1 MKTIIG
7 TNMGAKQSVVEGG
20 NSDEKSKFV
29 HKIFEERL
37 SGNVINRPA
46 LLYRDAAES
55 LRSTS
60 FDDLN
65 RTANRLAACI
75 LEMLRDNDAMR
86 NQDGDYVIAVCMSKN
101 DYAITMLLAIWK
113 IGAAYLAIER
123 NFPVNQIRF
132 LVKDAEPTMI
142 ICDHYADR
150 SAFENVC
157 CISYEE
163 LLAKSALCAEDNIHT
178 QNSVRYCDD
187 DIAII
192 SYTSGTAG
200 VMKGVA
206 VLIVPSDVIKDPSKL
221 VDFLESN
228 KIERIVVTPTL
239 LMSVLH
245 YLSMRKECR
254 LSSLKTWMCGG
265 ETLTTLSAKK
275 FFRYFRDGM
284 HLLCNFYGCT
294 ETVGT
299 ASYFVCED
307 IKELEGVSNVPIG
320 YPLDNTSI
328 FIMNNDLNPVKPGE
342 IGEICVAGSSLARG
356 YVADKE
362 KSKFIAN
369 RFMDNPKF
377 DRLFRTGDFGKLI
390 RNGCIQYEGRMDSQI
405 EVRGNLMRLSVIETA
420 LQSIDQVDG
429 GVAVIYH
436 ADKED
441 QTVLV
446 FVVIKSNFDGS
457 PSDKNQ
463 KANEIE
469 SVLRTKFSD
478 IEILRVVVIESLPL
492 LFNGKIDRQALIG
505 AYENRTEKNNTEYDL
520 TGIANDRMN
529 RAQEVFDIIRNVIG
543 TSSSGT
549 MSSQSNFYEL
559 GGDSLKSILA
569 VAQLCDMGYS
579 IRPSDFAR
587 SKRLGDVLDKIFDE
601 GSAKENSTKF
611 KTIPLA
617 MHHKHHVISII
628 TTTFHD
634 EWDLGTYI
642 MESSN
647 AIDHKDFV
655 EQTWDYLIEK
665 DLSFAVTDRDGN
677 IVGVSINKDGQDLP
691 KIKILNSLGII
702 LQFLDSLEK
711 PVLEKR
717 LPKEKKKVFHN
728 YVRATSAKLSAE
740 EKVEAVQKMEEV
752 NLDIA
757 RRKGFIGILIT
768 NTDVLSQQL
777 ASHVYGYQ
785 TLVDCQV
792 NKYVHLDGTKPFQ
805 KAPDTQRALVQWKSI
820 SELDL

>member
-1 MKTIIG
+1 
-7 TNMGAKQSVVEGG
+7 MGAKQSVVEGA
-20 NSDEKSKFV
+20 NSDEKLKFV

-37 SGNVINRPA
+37 SENVINRPA
-46 LLYRDAAES
+46 LLYHDAAES
-55 LRSTS
+55 VRSTS
-60 FDDLN
+60 FNDLN

-101 DYAITMLLAIWK
+101 DYSITMLLATWK

-123 NFPVNQIRF
+123 NLPVNQIRF
-132 LVKDAEPTMI
+132 LVKDAAPTMI

-163 LLAKSALCAEDNIHT
+163 LLAKSVLCEDDNIHS
-178 QNSVRYCDD
+178 QNSVRCSDD

-192 SYTSGTAG
+192 LYTSGTAG
-200 VMKGVA
+200 AMKGVRIPHSAVRNKLQWLESRFPFSTSEKVGVLISELSSVDSVAEIWNPLLNGVA

-221 VDFLESN
+221 VDFLEAN
-228 KIERIVVTPTL
+228 KIERLVVTPTL
-239 LMSVLH
+239 LMSVVNYISL
-245 YLSMRKECR
+245 RKECR
-254 LSSLKTWMCGG
+254 LSNLKTWMCGG

-284 HLLCNFYGCT
+284 HRLCNFYGST
-294 ETVGT
+294 ETMGT

-328 FIMNNDLNPVKPGE
+328 FIMNKDLSPVKPGE

-362 KSKFIAN
+362 KSKFIPN

-377 DRLFRTGDFGKLI
+377 DRLHRTGDFGKLI
-390 RNGCIQYEGRMDSQI
+390 RDGCIQYEGRMDSQI
-405 EVRGNLMRLSVIETA
+405 NVRGNLMRLSVIETG

-429 GVAVIYH
+429 GVVVLH
-436 ADKED
+436 HSDNED

-446 FVVIKSNFDGS
+446 FAVLKSNFNGL
-457 PSDKNQ
+457 PSDKSQ
-463 KANEIE
+463 KADEIE
-469 SVLRTKFSD
+469 SVLRSKFGD
-478 IEILRVVVIESLPL
+478 IENLRVVVIESIPL
-492 LFNGKIDRQALIG
+492 LLNGKIDRQALIR
-505 AYENRTEKNNTEYDL
+505 AYENM
-520 TGIANDRMN
+520 TGK
-529 RAQEVFDIIRNVIG
+529 
-543 TSSSGT
+543 S
-549 MSSQSNFYEL
+549 
-559 GGDSLKSILA
+559 GDSLKSIIA

-579 IRPSDFAR
+579 IRPSDFAKT
-587 SKRLGDVLDKIFDE
+587 KRLGDVLDKIFDE
-601 GSAKENSTKF
+601 GSAKETSTKF

-634 EWDLGTYI
+634 GCDLGTYI
-642 MESSN
+642 MERSD

-655 EQTWDYLIEK
+655 EQTWDFLIEK
-665 DLSFAVTDRDGN
+665 DLSFAVMDSDGN

-691 KIKILNSLGII
+691 KIKILHSLGII

-717 LPKEKKKVFHN
+717 LPNEKKKIFHN
-728 YVRATSAKLSAE
+728 YVRATSAKLTPP
-740 EKVEAVQKMEEV
+740 EKVEAIQKMEEV

-768 NTDVLSQQL
+768 NTDLLTQQL
-777 ASHVYGYQ
+777 ASNVYGYE
-785 TLVDCQV
+785 TLVDYQV
-792 NKYVHLDGTKPFQ
+792 NTYVHRDGTKPFQ
-805 KAPDTQRALVQWKSI
+805 KAPDTQRVMVQWKSI
-820 SELDL
+820 SESNL